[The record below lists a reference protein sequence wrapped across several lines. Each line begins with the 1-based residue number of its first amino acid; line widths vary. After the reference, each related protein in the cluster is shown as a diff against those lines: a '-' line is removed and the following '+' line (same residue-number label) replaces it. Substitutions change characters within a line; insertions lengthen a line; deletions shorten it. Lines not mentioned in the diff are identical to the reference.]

1 MCIKMIARHPLAGY
15 GNFDSGWIIKWNGIM
30 RNAHNLFFDI
40 LIQGGIILLAGYLVF
55 LLTVFITASD
65 KENKKSQLIL
75 VLLFCLFVVMLC
87 ESFLDNNYIFLAYSL
102 ALAVKY
108 KYMDKKDT
116 IKLLKE
122 KLRLK
127 AR

>member
-1 MCIKMIARHPLAGY
+1 
-15 GNFDSGWIIKWNGIM
+15 
-30 RNAHNLFFDI
+30 
-40 LIQGGIILLAGYLVF
+40 
-55 LLTVFITASD
+55 
-65 KENKKSQLIL
+65 
-75 VLLFCLFVVMLC
+75 MLC